1 MATTLPRD
9 PQTMSPNRRAL
20 DRSVS
25 RPLSRPRR
33 VLLLLGVAAAPLVAC
48 NTAIPTPT
56 SDLTSGQAL
65 VDLNAQ
71 LAQFREDNAL
81 LQAQIDSLRGAMAY
95 QDTILR
101 QLAAGANVPMRPP
114 TVPIP

>member
-1 MATTLPRD
+1 MLTLCVG
-9 PQTMSPNRRAL
+9 A
-20 DRSVS
+20 
-25 RPLSRPRR
+25 
-33 VLLLLGVAAAPLVAC
+33 GPLVAC
-48 NTAIPTPT
+48 GTSVPTPT

-81 LQAQIDSLRGAMAY
+81 LQAQIDSLRGAVAY

-101 QLAAGANVPMRPP
+101 QVAAGAGISMRPP
-114 TVPIP
+114 AVPIPQ

>member
-1 MATTLPRD
+1 ML
-9 PQTMSPNRRAL
+9 AL
-20 DRSVS
+20 AISIAG
-25 RPLSRPRR
+25 PL
-33 VLLLLGVAAAPLVAC
+33 GAC
-48 NTAIPTPT
+48 GGAIPTPT

-81 LQAQIDSLRGAMAY
+81 LQGQIDSLHGAIAY

-101 QLAAGANVPMRPP
+101 QLAAGAGITMRSP